1 MVADECVEIRSER
14 GVVDSEEQRL
24 ASWLEAG
31 QDAPE
36 RLGVVWTPVKN
47 EKADSFVEP
56 LLPLRRVSKGLRV
69 SLAVCYIRSGVICT
83 SEA

>member
-56 LLPLRRVSKGLRV
+56 LLPRTK
-69 SLAVCYIRSGVICT
+69 SLLSLCDSPQQWL
-83 SEA
+83 SDESSSQD